1 MPLNATRFYI
11 NGSWVEPSSSQTQTI
26 VNPATERSIGDVAFG
41 NSIDVNAAVAAAKA
55 AFPAYARTSL
65 QERLGW
71 LKSINN
77 QLIDRNDEIA
87 DAITAQMGAPKTM
100 SRAYQASSGPQHFGE
115 IIRLISDY
123 PFEQK
128 MGTTTIRRE
137 PIGVCALIT
146 PWNWPIN
153 QIATKVAPA
162 LAAGCTL
169 VLKPSELAP
178 LDAAIL
184 ADIIDKSGLP
194 AGVFNLVHGD
204 GAGVGAPLVSHPD
217 VDMVSFTGSTRAGV
231 AISKAAAPDVKRV
244 ALELGGKSA
253 ALVLADADFETA
265 IPSIV
270 GGVMLNSGQSCNART
285 RVLVPRDKYDLAAT
299 LAAKAVNALTIG
311 NPENFETD
319 IGPVANKAQYE
330 RVIAMI
336 KAGQAEGAE
345 IITGGA
351 QAPDG
356 FETGYYVKPTIFGK
370 VTPDMSVAR
379 DEIFGPVISLMAYDT
394 LEDGI
399 TLANDSDYGL
409 SGAVWSASHESAYAV
424 AAQLRTGMVH
434 LNGAGLDSAA
444 PFGGYRK
451 SGNGREW
458 GVHGLDEFIE
468 LKSVYGANL

>member
-1 MPLNATRFYI
+1 MTLDATRFYI
-11 NGSWVEPSSSQTQTI
+11 DGSWVEPNSSQIQPV
-26 VNPATERSIGDVAFG
+26 VNPATESSIGDVALG
-41 NSIDVNAAVAAAKA
+41 NSNDVDAAVAAAKA
-55 AFPAYARTSL
+55 AFPAYARTTIK
-65 QERLGW
+65 QRLGW
-71 LKSINN
+71 LNYINDE
-77 QLIDRNDEIA
+77 LIARNDEIA

-115 IIRLISDY
+115 IIRLLETY
-123 PFEQK
+123 PFEIP
-128 MGTTTIRRE
+128 MGTTTVRRE

-162 LAAGCTL
+162 LAAGCTV

-194 AGVFNLVHGD
+194 AGVFNLIHGD
-204 GAGVGAPLVSHPD
+204 GLGVGAPLVEHKD
-217 VDMVSFTGSTRAGV
+217 VDMISFTGSTRAGV

-253 ALVLADADFETA
+253 AIVLEDANFEAA

-270 GGVMLNSGQSCNART
+270 GGVMLNTGQSCNART
-285 RVLVPRDKYDLAAT
+285 RILVPRSKYELAAS
-299 LAAKAVNALTIG
+299 LAAKAANAVTVG
-311 NPENFETD
+311 DPTQDETAM
-319 IGPVANKAQYE
+319 GPVANRAQYD
-330 RVIAMI
+330 RVVAMI
-336 KAGQAEGAE
+336 KAGQAEGA
-345 IITGGA
+345 TVLAGGPE
-351 QAPDG
+351 APAG
-356 FETGYYVKPTIFGK
+356 LETGLYVKPTIFGD
-370 VTPDMSVAR
+370 VTRDMSVAR
-379 DEIFGPVISLMAYDT
+379 EEIFGPVISLMAYDS
-394 LEDGI
+394 LDEAI
-399 TLANDSDYGL
+399 SIANDSEYGL
-409 SGAVWSASHESAYAV
+409 SGAVWSASHDSACDV

-444 PFGGYRK
+444 PFGGYKK

-468 LKSVYGANL
+468 LKSVYGANP